1 MPGVDFNDLN
11 ESTLWIVAGE
21 GNIEKIKRYLEHG
34 GPNNSK
40 MDINS
45 KDEFGYTALHAAVS
59 YSRLEAARWLLE
71 NGADIN
77 ITDDDGDTP
86 LHSCESAEMAK
97 MLVEEFN
104 ADPLAK
110 NDEGKMPIDNAY
122 EDDFTGV
129 VEYLKTYC
137 KDFNPE
143 PKEQDKDE
151 LLNIIL
157 SELERAK
164 DKVMNGESLSDT
176 DDDDNDEEEED
187 DEDDD
192 DDDKDYNN

>member
-1 MPGVDFNDLN
+1 MPGVDLQDLS

-21 GNIEKIKRYLEHG
+21 GKIDKIKRYLEYG

-40 MDINS
+40 LDINS
-45 KDEFGYTALHAAVS
+45 KDEFGYTPLHAAVS

-71 NGADIN
+71 NGADVN

-86 LHSCESAEMAK
+86 LHSCESAAMAK

-122 EDDFTGV
+122 EEDFEEV
-129 VEYLKTYC
+129 VEYLKEYC
-137 KDFNPE
+137 KDFNPA
-143 PKEQDKDE
+143 PKEPSNDE
-151 LLNIIL
+151 LLDVIL
-157 SELERAK
+157 SELERAR
-164 DKVMNGESLSDT
+164 DKIQNGESLSDT
-176 DDDDNDEEEED
+176 DDDD
-187 DEDDD
+187 DDD
-192 DDDKDYNN
+192 DDNDN